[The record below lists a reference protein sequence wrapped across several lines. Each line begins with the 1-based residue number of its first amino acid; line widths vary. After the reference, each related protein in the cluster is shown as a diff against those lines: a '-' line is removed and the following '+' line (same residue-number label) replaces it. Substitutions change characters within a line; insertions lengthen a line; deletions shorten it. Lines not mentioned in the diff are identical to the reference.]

1 MDIINL
7 IEQVDD
13 EITDKRGLTCRPDDT
28 TWNEVVQEIAAA
40 LASRPEVVDAI
51 TPEALDI
58 LTAHNRHTARRAAE
72 MVRTWEPWKVFR
84 DRVTGAELTAYTMR
98 GTFAG
103 EEEDTR
109 ELIAHDHGISPD
121 RIDVGIEL
129 RG

>member
-13 EITDKRGLTCRPDDT
+13 EITDRRGLTCRPDDT
-28 TWNEVVQEIAAA
+28 TWSEVVLEIAAA
-40 LASRPEVVDAI
+40 LAKRAEVVSAI
-51 TPEALDI
+51 TPEALDV
-58 LTAHNRHTARRAAE
+58 LTDHNRHTARAAAE

-98 GTFAG
+98 GTFSG

-109 ELIAHDHGISPD
+109 ELIAHDHGIAPD
-121 RIDVGIEL
+121 NIDVTIEL
-129 RG
+129 RA